1 MKERTERESSGFI
14 SFFSDCFD
22 GFSVGRPEGEI
33 KKETHPKKNSRV
45 KLLKG
50 DDVQLNRSEG
60 PFFFLSSFLKSR
72 K

>member
-33 KKETHPKKNSRV
+33 KKETHPKKTAA
-45 KLLKG
+45 
-50 DDVQLNRSEG
+50 
-60 PFFFLSSFLKSR
+60 
-72 K
+72 